1 MGKKILSGIIATAL
15 TASTVATSVIPMTN
29 YKPHNENLVANTT
42 DVVETNNVSLN
53 NKFSHMNYERGIPS
67 EFTFKT
73 IADGGWLG
81 IIGWW
86 DNFTL
91 YKDRYYI
98 IEKQHAQS
106 SETSSW
112 WKSVTD
118 CNVKFEQEWADS
130 QYNQNIEYLN
140 SLTWVIVTPKM
151 NIDSRDHEN
160 LMGSE
165 IVVYEPVF
173 KDGIKPTITGTN
185 NFIVNVNNMLSKEE
199 ILSHI
204 TARDETDGPVPVV
217 IESSTY
223 NPSNKKTGD
232 YEMVVSAS
240 DKAGNKT
247 SVTIKVKVVDIDKPV
262 INGTTSYTRSYDN
275 PISIEDIKA
284 GASDKAGNKT
294 SVTIKVKVVDID
306 KPVINGTTSYTRSY
320 DNPISIED
328 IKAGLSVSDNY
339 DSGLQLELI
348 QDNYSSNTNKVGV
361 HTVTFK
367 AKDSSNNESD
377 VCTVSI
383 TVEDKIKPVELIQDN
398 YSSNTNKVGVHTVT
412 FKAKDSS
419 NNESDVCT
427 VSITVEDKIKPVIS
441 GPTTI
446 KVPSNKVL
454 NKEEF
459 KKKYTIND
467 GLDGEITLV
476 DGMITGFD
484 TYLQNFKKVGNYK
497 VTINSSDKNGNLA
510 SLEVTIKVED
520 KIDPEIWFDDYF
532 IVLEEGQSL
541 TPEQIKEYASK
552 VLGVSLDAI
561 TEVTGEYDTNVA
573 GTYKLSVKTVDGK
586 EHVINLSV
594 TEKVV
599 ENTREMKW
607 YEYIYEW
614 FLILFNIEPEYK
626 TDSFWNFGTRW
637 QSMVKVYTEHKILDN
652 KLIK

>member
-284 GASDKAGNKT
+284 G
-294 SVTIKVKVVDID
+294 
-306 KPVINGTTSYTRSY
+306 
-320 DNPISIED
+320 
-328 IKAGLSVSDNY
+328 LSVSDNY

-383 TVEDKIKPVELIQDN
+383 TVEDKIKPV
-398 YSSNTNKVGVHTVT
+398 
-412 FKAKDSS
+412 
-419 NNESDVCT
+419 
-427 VSITVEDKIKPVIS
+427 IS

-446 KVPSNKVL
+446 KVPSSKPL
-454 NKEEF
+454 TKEEF
-459 KKKYTIND
+459 KSKFTIND
-467 GLDGEITLV
+467 GLDGEITLT
-476 DGMITGFD
+476 DGMITG
-484 TYLQNFKKVGNYK
+484 YENYINYYKKVGDYT
-497 VTINSSDKNGNLA
+497 VTINVADKNGNNATL
-510 SLEVTIKVED
+510 SVTIKVED
-520 KIDPEIWFDDYF
+520 KISPEISFDDYF
-532 IVLEEGQSL
+532 IVLEQGQSL

-594 TEKVV
+594 TEKTV

>member
-53 NKFSHMNYERGIPS
+53 NKFSHMNYERGLPS
-67 EFTFKT
+67 EFTFRTTK
-73 IADGGWLG
+73 DGYFMGV
-81 IIGWW
+81 IGWY

-98 IEKQHAQS
+98 IEKTHAQS

-118 CNVKFEQEWADS
+118 CVVKFEQAFIDS
-130 QYNQNIEYLN
+130 TGWGPGLAEAN
-140 SLTWVIVTPKM
+140 SKTYVIVTPKM

-160 LMGSE
+160 LMGSG
-165 IVVYEPVF
+165 ICVYEPVF

-217 IESSTY
+217 IDSSTY
-223 NPSNKKTGD
+223 NPSNKKIGD

-240 DKAGNKT
+240 DNAGNKT
-247 SVTIKVKVVDIDKPV
+247 SVTIKVKVVDVDKPV
-262 INGTTSYTRSYDN
+262 INGTTSYTRSYD
-275 PISIEDIKA
+275 D
-284 GASDKAGNKT
+284 
-294 SVTIKVKVVDID
+294 
-306 KPVINGTTSYTRSY
+306 
-320 DNPISIED
+320 PISIED

-383 TVEDKIKPVELIQDN
+383 TVEDKIKPV
-398 YSSNTNKVGVHTVT
+398 
-412 FKAKDSS
+412 
-419 NNESDVCT
+419 
-427 VSITVEDKIKPVIS
+427 IS

-446 KVPSNKVL
+446 KVPSSKPL
-454 NKEEF
+454 TKEEF
-459 KKKYTIND
+459 KSKFTIND
-467 GLDGEITLV
+467 GLDGEITLT
-476 DGMITGFD
+476 DGMITG
-484 TYLQNFKKVGNYK
+484 YENYINYYKKVGDYT
-497 VTINSSDKNGNLA
+497 VTINVADKNGNNATL
-510 SLEVTIKVED
+510 SVTIKVED
-520 KIDPEIWFDDYF
+520 KISPEISFDDYF
-532 IVLEEGQSL
+532 IVLEQGQSL

-626 TDSFWNFGTRW
+626 TESFWNFGTRW

>member
-1 MGKKILSGIIATAL
+1 MGKKILSGIIATVF

-53 NKFSHMNYERGIPS
+53 NKFFQMDYERGIPS

-73 IADGGWLG
+73 SADGGWLG
-81 IIGWW
+81 LIGWW

-98 IEKQHAQS
+98 IEKKHAQS

-112 WKSVTD
+112 WQSVTD
-118 CNVKFEQEWADS
+118 CNVKFEQEWANS
-130 QYNQNIEYLN
+130 QYNQDIGYLN

-165 IVVYEPVF
+165 IAVYEPVF

-223 NPSNKKTGD
+223 NPSNKKIGD

-240 DKAGNKT
+240 DNAGNKT

-275 PISIEDIKA
+275 PISID
-284 GASDKAGNKT
+284 
-294 SVTIKVKVVDID
+294 
-306 KPVINGTTSYTRSY
+306 
-320 DNPISIED
+320 D

-383 TVEDKIKPVELIQDN
+383 TVEDKIKPV
-398 YSSNTNKVGVHTVT
+398 
-412 FKAKDSS
+412 
-419 NNESDVCT
+419 
-427 VSITVEDKIKPVIS
+427 IS

-446 KVPSNKVL
+446 KVPSSKPL
-454 NKEEF
+454 TKEEF
-459 KKKYTIND
+459 KSKFTIND
-467 GLDGEITLV
+467 GLDGEITLI
-476 DGMITGFD
+476 DGMITG
-484 TYLQNFKKVGNYK
+484 YENYINYYKKVGDYT
-497 VTINSSDKNGNLA
+497 VTINVADKNGNNATL
-510 SLEVTIKVED
+510 SVTIKVED
-520 KIDPEIWFDDYF
+520 KISPEISFDDYF
-532 IVLEEGQSL
+532 IVLEQGQSL

-626 TDSFWNFGTRW
+626 TESFWNFGTRW

>member
-284 GASDKAGNKT
+284 G
-294 SVTIKVKVVDID
+294 
-306 KPVINGTTSYTRSY
+306 
-320 DNPISIED
+320 
-328 IKAGLSVSDNY
+328 LSVSDNY

-383 TVEDKIKPVELIQDN
+383 TVEDKIKPV
-398 YSSNTNKVGVHTVT
+398 
-412 FKAKDSS
+412 
-419 NNESDVCT
+419 
-427 VSITVEDKIKPVIS
+427 IS

-446 KVPSNKVL
+446 KVPSSKPL
-454 NKEEF
+454 TKEEF
-459 KKKYTIND
+459 KSKFTIND
-467 GLDGEITLV
+467 GLDGEITLT
-476 DGMITGFD
+476 DGMITG
-484 TYLQNFKKVGNYK
+484 YENYINYYKKVGDYT
-497 VTINSSDKNGNLA
+497 VTINVADKNGNNATL
-510 SLEVTIKVED
+510 SVTIKVED
-520 KIDPEIWFDDYF
+520 KISPEISFDDYF
-532 IVLEEGQSL
+532 IVLEQGQSL

-594 TEKVV
+594 TEKAV